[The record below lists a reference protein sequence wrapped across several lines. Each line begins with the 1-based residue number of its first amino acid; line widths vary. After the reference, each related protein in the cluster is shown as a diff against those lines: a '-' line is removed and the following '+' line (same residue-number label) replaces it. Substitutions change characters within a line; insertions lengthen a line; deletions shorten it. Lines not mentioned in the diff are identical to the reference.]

1 MLFLFAG
8 GVWQQAGHVVEV
20 RFVREDAH
28 GLFIQICGHRIPAK
42 IVAPD

>member
-8 GVWQQAGHVVEV
+8 GVWHPADLFEV
-20 RFVREDAH
+20 QFLREDAH
-28 GLFIQICGHRIPAK
+28 GLFIQFFGQRIPAK

>member
-8 GVWQQAGHVVEV
+8 GAWHPADLFEV
-20 RFVREDAH
+20 QFLREDAH
-28 GLFIQICGHRIPAK
+28 GLFMPLFGHRIPAK